1 MAREEDPCYIISVV
15 AKMVEMHPQTIRHY
29 ERLGF
34 VAPSR
39 TQGKMRLYSERDV
52 ERLARIS
59 HLTRD
64 MGVNLAGV
72 EVIFNLLDEMEK
84 LRHAMMEEMER
95 KAREKESEIQA
106 LRKKIQGAV
115 KHHGRKSS

>member
-39 TQGKMRLYSERDV
+39 TQGKMRLYSQRDV

-72 EVIFNLLDEMEK
+72 EVIFNLLDEMERK
-84 LRHAMMEEMER
+84 TREM
-95 KAREKESEIQA
+95 ESEIQA
-106 LRKKIQGAV
+106 LQRRIQGAV
-115 KHHGRKSS
+115 KHQRRRSS